1 MEGITK
7 RYGIK
12 DLDVEAIFQDITIF
26 PILDDENRVIYIG
39 ALTVNYGRLLSVRF
53 SRSIKLEAGV

>member
-1 MEGITK
+1 LEGITK